1 MKIAIGNDHIVTD
14 MKIAVAD
21 HFRELGHEVIDV
33 GTHGF
38 VRTHYP
44 IYGKQVGELVASGE
58 VDFGIVICGT
68 GVGITNAA
76 SKVPGVRAALVRDF
90 ATAQYA
96 RRELNANVVGFGG
109 KITGEH
115 LIREIADAFLNE
127 EYVPTEENKKLIDKI
142 SKLEENIVKSGV
154 ETNEKFDE
162 FLDKWDQGFYNDEE
176 Q

>member
-14 MKIAVAD
+14 VKIAVAD

-58 VDFGIVICGT
+58 ADFGVVICGT
-68 GVGITNAA
+68 GVGIANAA
-76 SKVPGVRAALVRDF
+76 NKVPGVRAALVRDMV
-90 ATAQYA
+90 TARYA
-96 RRELNANVVGFGG
+96 RRELNANVIGFGG

-115 LIREIADAFLNE
+115 LIRETVDAFINE
-127 EYVPTEENKKLIDKI
+127 EYQPTPENKKLIEKMTQI
-142 SKLEENIVKSGV
+142 EQNLTASKEDRD
-154 ETNEKFDE
+154 EKFDE
-162 FLDKWDQGFYNDEE
+162 YLNKWDEGFYDEGE
-176 Q
+176 

>member
-58 VDFGIVICGT
+58 ADFGVVICGT
-68 GVGITNAA
+68 GVGIANAA
-76 SKVPGVRAALVRDF
+76 NKVPGVRAALVRDME
-90 ATAQYA
+90 TARYA
-96 RRELNANVVGFGG
+96 RRELNANVIGFGG

-115 LIREIADAFLNE
+115 LIRETVDAFINE
-127 EYVPTEENKKLIDKI
+127 EYQPTPENEKLIKKMGQI
-142 SKLEENIVKSGV
+142 EQNLTTSKEDRD
-154 ETNEKFDE
+154 EKFDE
-162 FLDKWDQGFYNDEE
+162 YLNKWDEGFYVEGE
-176 Q
+176 

>member
-58 VDFGIVICGT
+58 ADFGVVICGT
-68 GVGITNAA
+68 GVGIANAA
-76 SKVPGVRAALVRDF
+76 NKVPGVRAALVRDM
-90 ATAQYA
+90 ATAKYA
-96 RRELNANVVGFGG
+96 RRELDANVIGFGG

-115 LIREIADAFLNE
+115 LIRETVDAFINE
-127 EYVPTEENKKLIDKI
+127 KYEPTPENKKLIE
-142 SKLEENIVKSGV
+142 KLNQIEQNLSGTKEE
-154 ETNEKFDE
+154 TDEKFDE
-162 FLDKWDQGFYNDEE
+162 YLNKWDEGFYNEE
-176 Q
+176 E

>member
-21 HFRELGHEVIDV
+21 HFRELGHEIIDV

-58 VDFGIVICGT
+58 ADFGVVICGT
-68 GVGITNAA
+68 GVGIANAA
-76 SKVPGVRAALVRDF
+76 NKVPGVRAALVRDM
-90 ATAQYA
+90 ATAKYA
-96 RRELNANVVGFGG
+96 RRELDANVIGFGG

-115 LIREIADAFLNE
+115 LIRETVDAFINE
-127 EYVPTEENKKLIDKI
+127 KYQPTAENKKLIE
-142 SKLEENIVKSGV
+142 KLNQIEQNLSGTKEE
-154 ETNEKFDE
+154 TDEKFDE
-162 FLDKWDQGFYNDEE
+162 YLNKWDEGFYNEE
-176 Q
+176 E

>member
-58 VDFGIVICGT
+58 ADFGVVICGT
-68 GVGITNAA
+68 GVGIANAA
-76 SKVPGVRAALVRDF
+76 NKVPGVRAALVRDME
-90 ATAQYA
+90 TARYA
-96 RRELNANVVGFGG
+96 RRELNANVIGFGG

-115 LIREIADAFLNE
+115 LIRETVDAFINE
-127 EYVPTEENKKLIDKI
+127 EYQPTPENEKLIKKMVQI
-142 SKLEENIVKSGV
+142 EQSLTTSKEDRD
-154 ETNEKFDE
+154 ETFDE
-162 FLDKWDQGFYNDEE
+162 YLNKWDEGFYDEGE
-176 Q
+176 

>member
-58 VDFGIVICGT
+58 ADFGVVICGT
-68 GVGITNAA
+68 GVGIANAA
-76 SKVPGVRAALVRDF
+76 NKVPGVRAALVRDME
-90 ATAQYA
+90 TARYA
-96 RRELNANVVGFGG
+96 RRELNANVIGFGG

-115 LIREIADAFLNE
+115 LIRETVDAFINE
-127 EYVPTEENKKLIDKI
+127 EYQPTPENEKLIKKMVQI
-142 SKLEENIVKSGV
+142 EQNLTTSKEDRD
-154 ETNEKFDE
+154 EKLDE
-162 FLDKWDQGFYNDEE
+162 YLNKWDEGFYDVGE
-176 Q
+176 

>member
-58 VDFGIVICGT
+58 ADFGVVICGT
-68 GVGITNAA
+68 GVGIANAA
-76 SKVPGVRAALVRDF
+76 NKVPGVRAALVRDME
-90 ATAQYA
+90 TARYA
-96 RRELNANVVGFGG
+96 RRELNANVIGFGG

-115 LIREIADAFLNE
+115 LIRETVDAFINE
-127 EYVPTEENKKLIDKI
+127 EYQPTPENEKLIKKMGQI
-142 SKLEENIVKSGV
+142 EQNLTTSKENRD
-154 ETNEKFDE
+154 EKFDE
-162 FLDKWDQGFYNDEE
+162 YLNKWDEGFYDEGE
-176 Q
+176 

>member
-58 VDFGIVICGT
+58 ADFGVVICGT
-68 GVGITNAA
+68 GVGIANAA
-76 SKVPGVRAALVRDF
+76 NKVPGVRAALVRDME
-90 ATAQYA
+90 TARYA
-96 RRELNANVVGFGG
+96 RRELNANVIGFGG

-115 LIREIADAFLNE
+115 LIRETVDAFINE
-127 EYVPTEENKKLIDKI
+127 EYQPTPENEKLIKKMGQI
-142 SKLEENIVKSGV
+142 EQNLTTSKEDRD
-154 ETNEKFDE
+154 EKFDE
-162 FLDKWDQGFYNDEE
+162 YLNKWDEGFYDEGE
-176 Q
+176 

>member
-58 VDFGIVICGT
+58 ADFGVVICGT
-68 GVGITNAA
+68 GVGIANAA
-76 SKVPGVRAALVRDF
+76 NKVPGVRAALVRDME
-90 ATAQYA
+90 TARYA
-96 RRELNANVVGFGG
+96 RRELNFIGFIGNSQ
-109 KITGEH
+109 GEH
-115 LIREIADAFLNE
+115 LIRETVDAFINE
-127 EYVPTEENKKLIDKI
+127 EYQPTPENEKLIKKMVQI
-142 SKLEENIVKSGV
+142 EQNLTTSKEDRD
-154 ETNEKFDE
+154 EKFDE
-162 FLDKWDQGFYNDEE
+162 YLNKWDEGFYDEGE
-176 Q
+176 

>member
-58 VDFGIVICGT
+58 ADFGVVICGT
-68 GVGITNAA
+68 GVGIANAA
-76 SKVPGVRAALVRDF
+76 NKVPGVRAALVRDME
-90 ATAQYA
+90 TARYA
-96 RRELNANVVGFGG
+96 RRELNANVIGFGG

-115 LIREIADAFLNE
+115 LIRETVDAFINE
-127 EYVPTEENKKLIDKI
+127 EYQPTPENEKLIKKMVQIEQNLTI
-142 SKLEENIVKSGV
+142 SKEDRD
-154 ETNEKFDE
+154 EKFDE
-162 FLDKWDQGFYNDEE
+162 YLNKWDEGFYDEGE
-176 Q
+176 

>member
-21 HFRELGHEVIDV
+21 HFRELGHEIIDV

-58 VDFGIVICGT
+58 ADFGVVICGT
-68 GVGITNAA
+68 GVGIANAA
-76 SKVPGVRAALVRDF
+76 NKVPGVRAALVRDM
-90 ATAQYA
+90 ATAKYA
-96 RRELNANVVGFGG
+96 RRELDANVIGFGG

-115 LIREIADAFLNE
+115 LIRETVDAFINE
-127 EYVPTEENKKLIDKI
+127 EYQPTPENEKLIKKMAQI
-142 SKLEENIVKSGV
+142 EQNLTASKEDRD
-154 ETNEKFDE
+154 EKFDE
-162 FLDKWDQGFYNDEE
+162 YLNKWDEGFYDEGE
-176 Q
+176 

>member
-58 VDFGIVICGT
+58 ADFGVVICGT
-68 GVGITNAA
+68 GVGIANAA
-76 SKVPGVRAALVRDF
+76 NKVPGVRPALVRDME
-90 ATAQYA
+90 TARYA
-96 RRELNANVVGFGG
+96 RRELNANVIGFGG

-115 LIREIADAFLNE
+115 LIRETVDAFINE
-127 EYVPTEENKKLIDKI
+127 EYQPTPENEKLIKKMVQI
-142 SKLEENIVKSGV
+142 EQNLTTSKEDRD
-154 ETNEKFDE
+154 EKFDE
-162 FLDKWDQGFYNDEE
+162 YLNKWDEGFYDEGE
-176 Q
+176 

>member
-14 MKIAVAD
+14 VKIAVAD

-58 VDFGIVICGT
+58 VDYGVVICGT
-68 GVGITNAA
+68 GVGIVNAA
-76 SKVPGVRAALVRDF
+76 NKVPGVRSALVRDF
-90 ATAQYA
+90 ATAKYA
-96 RRELNANVVGFGG
+96 RRELNANVIGFGG
-109 KITGEH
+109 KISGEH
-115 LIREIADAFLNE
+115 LIAQIAEAFLNE
-127 EYVPTEENKKLIDKI
+127 EYVPTEENKKLIEKV
-142 SKLEENIVKSGV
+142 SNLEEKV
-154 ETNEKFDE
+154 ERNSEERTKKFDE
-162 FLDKWDQGFYNDEE
+162 YMDKWNQGFYQDEE

>member
-58 VDFGIVICGT
+58 ADFGVVICGT
-68 GVGITNAA
+68 GVGIANAA
-76 SKVPGVRAALVRDF
+76 NKVPGVRAALVRDMV
-90 ATAQYA
+90 TARYA
-96 RRELNANVVGFGG
+96 RRELNANVIGFGG

-115 LIREIADAFLNE
+115 LIRETVDAFINE
-127 EYVPTEENKKLIDKI
+127 EYHPTPENEKLIKKMGQI
-142 SKLEENIVKSGV
+142 EQNLTTSKEDRD
-154 ETNEKFDE
+154 EKFDE
-162 FLDKWDQGFYNDEE
+162 YLNKWDEGFYDEGE
-176 Q
+176 